1 MKRIVTCLLLVA
13 ALALV
18 LTGCGGNKT
27 KALADGV
34 YTVEV
39 TLEGGSGKAGVE
51 SPARLTVQDGAMT
64 ATLVW
69 SSSNYDYMVVDGET
83 YQPTT
88 LEPGSTFEIP
98 VSALDQEISV
108 VADTTAMGTPHE
120 VEYTLTFDSAS
131 VQEAQ

>member
-1 MKRIVTCLLLVA
+1 MKRIVTCVLVVA
-13 ALALV
+13 ALALM
-18 LTGCGGNKT
+18 LTGCGGS
-27 KALADGV
+27 KAKELADGT

-39 TLEGGSGKAGVE
+39 TLEGGSGKSSVE
-51 SPARLTVQDGAMT
+51 SPTQLTVQDGVMT

-98 VSALDQEISV
+98 VAALDEALTMI
-108 VADTTAMGTPHE
+108 ADTTAMGTPHE

>member
-51 SPARLTVQDGAMT
+51 SPARLTVQDGTMT

-69 SSSNYDYMVVDGET
+69 SSSNYDYMVVEGET

-108 VADTTAMGTPHE
+108 VADTTAMGNPHE

>member
-69 SSSNYDYMVVDGET
+69 SSSNYDYMVVEGET

-88 LEPGSTFEIP
+88 LDPGSTFEIP
-98 VSALDQEISV
+98 VAALDQELSV
-108 VADTTAMGTPHE
+108 IADTTAMGNPHE

>member
-27 KALADGV
+27 KTLADGT

-51 SPARLTVQDGAMT
+51 SPAQLTVQDGAMT
-64 ATLVW
+64 ATLIW

-83 YQPTT
+83 YQPTS

-108 VADTTAMGTPHE
+108 VADTTAMGNPHE

>member
-51 SPARLTVQDGAMT
+51 SPARLTVQDGTMT

-108 VADTTAMGTPHE
+108 VADTTAMGNPHE

>member
-1 MKRIVTCLLLVA
+1 MKRIVTCLLLVV

-18 LTGCGGNKT
+18 LTGCGGTKNKT
-27 KALADGV
+27 LADGT

-51 SPARLTVQDGAMT
+51 SPAQLTVQDGAMT

-98 VSALDQEISV
+98 VAALDQELSV
-108 VADTTAMGTPHE
+108 IADTTAMGNPHE
-120 VEYTLTFDSAS
+120 VEYTLIFDSAS
-131 VQEAQ
+131 VQESK

>member
-1 MKRIVTCLLLVA
+1 MKRIITCVLVVA
-13 ALALV
+13 ALALM
-18 LTGCGGNKT
+18 LTGCGGSKT
-27 KALADGV
+27 KELADGT

-39 TLEGGSGKAGVE
+39 TLEGGSGKSSVK
-51 SPARLTVQDGAMT
+51 SPTQLTVQDGVMT

-98 VSALDQEISV
+98 VAALDEALTMI
-108 VADTTAMGTPHE
+108 ADTTAMDTPHE

>member
-51 SPARLTVQDGAMT
+51 SPAQLTVQDGAMT

-108 VADTTAMGTPHE
+108 VADTTAMGNPHE

>member
-98 VSALDQEISV
+98 VSVLDQEISV
-108 VADTTAMGTPHE
+108 VADTTAMGNPHE
-120 VEYTLTFDSAS
+120 VEYTLNFDSAS